1 MSKKAKSK
9 KVKTLVVIANP
20 TGPRTHVTRARAQ
33 IFIDAGVA
41 KFDSVGRLVMLLTDP
56 QVVARKLDRVNGGPL
71 NLVIVPEFDGM
82 DAFPGRPVLP
92 PSPKARQRA
101 YGGPLRPPVAQ
112 SSSTLSPP
120 VS

>member
-9 KVKTLVVIANP
+9 KVKTLIVIANP

-41 KFDSVGRLVMLLTDP
+41 KFDCVGRLVMLSTDP
-56 QVVARKLDRVNGGPL
+56 QVVARKLKGGSL

-82 DAFPGRPVLP
+82 DAVPGRPVLP
-92 PSPKARQRA
+92 PSSKARQRA
-101 YGGPLRPPVAQ
+101 YGGPLRPPVATAQ
-112 SSSTLSPP
+112 RTA
-120 VS
+120 VEV